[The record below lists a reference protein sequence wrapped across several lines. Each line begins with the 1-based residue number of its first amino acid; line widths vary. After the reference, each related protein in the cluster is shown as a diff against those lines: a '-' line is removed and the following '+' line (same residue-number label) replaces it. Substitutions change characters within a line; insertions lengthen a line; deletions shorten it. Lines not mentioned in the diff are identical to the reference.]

1 LHVNDQSTLI
11 ALLVNG
17 TEIEIPNLS
26 AVALEEIFDAHAK
39 SVEEETFVQKNPF
52 NLSLPFKMGD
62 SSHFLS
68 SSLEHS
74 PEQADAPLI
83 KPEILRKIVALTK
96 AFGMTDLTFLS
107 PSEPHCNCTYCQLA
121 RAMNGD
127 TTQMDDMEEIS
138 DDDLKFR
145 DWEIAQTEANLY
157 SVTNPLDPSEHYSVF
172 LGEPLGCTCGSKNC
186 EHIKAVL
193 KS

>member
-1 LHVNDQSTLI
+1 
-11 ALLVNG
+11 
-17 TEIEIPNLS
+17 
-26 AVALEEIFDAHAK
+26 
-39 SVEEETFVQKNPF
+39 
-52 NLSLPFKMGD
+52 
-62 SSHFLS
+62 
-68 SSLEHS
+68 
-74 PEQADAPLI
+74 
-83 KPEILRKIVALTK
+83 
-96 AFGMTDLTFLS
+96 
-107 PSEPHCNCTYCQLA
+107 
-121 RAMNGD
+121 MNGD